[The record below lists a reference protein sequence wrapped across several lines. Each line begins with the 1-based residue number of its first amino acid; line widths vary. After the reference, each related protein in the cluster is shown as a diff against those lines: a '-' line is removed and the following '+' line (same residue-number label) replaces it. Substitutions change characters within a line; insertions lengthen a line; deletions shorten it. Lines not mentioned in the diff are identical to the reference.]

1 MNANKFTQKSL
12 EAVQAAQTMT
22 QEYGNQQ
29 IEQAHLMAALLEQEN
44 GLIPQLIEHMGLT
57 AASFRAA
64 VKAEVEKLPKVTMG
78 GREADKIYIAQD
90 VDRALNAAESIA
102 AGMKDEYVSVEH
114 LFLALLDTANRDMAK
129 LYQTYNITKERVM
142 QALSSVRGN
151 QRVTSDN
158 PEETYDALKKY
169 GTDLVEQARQNKLD
183 PVIGRDDEIRNVVR
197 ILSRKSKNNPVL
209 IGEPGV
215 GKTAIAEGLAQR
227 IVKGDVPNS
236 LKDKTIF
243 ALDMGSLIAGAKY
256 RGEFEERLKAVLNEV
271 KKSEGRIIL
280 FIDELHTIVGAGK
293 TEGSMDAGNLLKPML
308 ARGEL
313 HCIGATTLN
322 EYRQYIEKDAA
333 LERRFQPV
341 IVNEPSVEDTIAIL
355 RGLKERYEVFH
366 GVKITDNAIIAAA
379 TLSNRYIT
387 DRFLPDKAIDLV
399 DEACAM
405 IRTEI
410 DSMPT
415 ELDVIQRKII
425 QHEIEEAALKKET
438 DKLSQERLADI
449 QKELAEM
456 RDEFNAKKAQW
467 ENEKGAIGKVQQLR
481 SDLEQANADLERAQR
496 QYDLEKAAQ
505 LQYGRIPELKKQLEA
520 EEAVANEG
528 RERSL
533 LRDKVTEEEIARI
546 IERWTGIP
554 VAKLM
559 EGEREKLLHLEDIL
573 HQRVVGQDEA
583 VRLVSEA
590 ILRSRAGIADPDR
603 PIGSFL
609 FLGPT
614 GVGKTELAKTLAEA
628 LFDSEKNLVR
638 IDMSEYMEK
647 FSVSRLI
654 GAPPGYV
661 GYEEGGQLTEAVR
674 RKPYSV
680 ILFDEVEK
688 AHPDVFNI
696 LLQVLDDGRIT
707 DSQGRTVDFKNTIII
722 LTSNLGSQYLL
733 EGIDADGSITQ
744 EAKNAVND
752 LLRHS
757 FRPEFLNRLD
767 EIVFYK
773 PLTKDNI
780 THIIDLLVAEL
791 NRRLADKQLTVAL
804 TPAAK
809 QYIIDSA
816 YDPAFGAR
824 PLRRFVQHSVETLI
838 SRKIIADQV
847 RPGET
852 IVVDCRDGELTLDTK
867 TVLKGEIVS

>member
-1 MNANKFTQKSL
+1 MNMNQFTQKSL
-12 EAVQAAQTMT
+12 AAIQSAQDLAV
-22 QEYGNQQ
+22 EYGNQQ
-29 IEQAHLMAALLEQEN
+29 IEQPHLLLALLSDPQ
-44 GLIPQLIEHMGLT
+44 GLVPQLLT
-57 AASFRAA
+57 QLGITLPSLQAA
-64 VKAEVEKLPKVTMG
+64 VRAEVEKLPRVSG
-78 GREADKIYIAQD
+78 AGREMDKVYVAQD
-90 VDRALNAAESIA
+90 VDKALQKAQAAAQS
-102 AGMKDEYVSVEH
+102 MKDEYISVEH
-114 LFLALLDTANRDMAK
+114 LFLGLLDAASRPLAELLRTYQINREKVLQGLA
-129 LYQTYNITKERVM
+129 
-142 QALSSVRGN
+142 SVRGS

-158 PEETYDALKKY
+158 PEETYDALNKY
-169 GTDLVEQARQNKLD
+169 GTDLVQRARDSKLD
-183 PVIGRDDEIRNVVR
+183 PVIGRDEEIRNVIR

-227 IVKGDVPNS
+227 IVSGDVPGS
-236 LKDKTIF
+236 LQDKTIF
-243 ALDMGSLIAGAKY
+243 ALDMGALIAGAKY

-271 KKSEGRIIL
+271 RKSEGKIIL

-341 IVNEPSVEDTIAIL
+341 LVSEPTVEDAIAIL
-355 RGLKERYEVFH
+355 RGLKERYEVYH
-366 GVKITDNAIIAAA
+366 GVKITDGAIIAAA

-399 DEACAM
+399 DEACAL

-415 ELDVIQRKII
+415 ELDTIQRKVI

-438 DKLSQERLADI
+438 DPLAQEHLSEI
-449 QKELAEM
+449 QKELAEL
-456 RDEFNAKKAQW
+456 REEFRAMKAQW
-467 ENEKGAIGKVQQLR
+467 DNEKNAIGKVQKLR
-481 SDLEQANADLERAQR
+481 EELEQANARLEQAQR
-496 QYDLEKAAQ
+496 EYDLEKAAQ
-505 LQYGRIPELKKQLEA
+505 LQYGVIPELKKALEA
-520 EEAVANEG
+520 EEEIASESRA
-528 RERSL
+528 RSL
-533 LRDKVTEEEIARI
+533 LRDKVTQEEIARI
-546 IERWTGIP
+546 VERWTGIP
-554 VAKLM
+554 VAKLV

-573 HQRVVGQDEA
+573 HRRVVGQNEA

-590 ILRSRAGIADPDR
+590 ILRSRAGIADPKK

-628 LFDSEKNLVR
+628 LFDSERNLVR

-680 ILFDEVEK
+680 VLFDEVEK
-688 AHPDVFNI
+688 AHPDVFNV

-707 DSQGRTVDFKNTIII
+707 DSQGRTVDFKNTILI
-722 LTSNLGSQYLL
+722 LTSNLGSQALL
-733 EGIDADGSITQ
+733 DGIGPDGEISDAARNQVG
-744 EAKNAVND
+744 E
-752 LLRHS
+752 LLKRS

-773 PLTKDNI
+773 PLTKENI
-780 THIIDLLVAEL
+780 THIIDLLVEGL
-791 NRRLADKQLTVAL
+791 NRRLADKQLAVTL

-809 QYIIDSA
+809 GAVIEAA
-816 YDPAFGAR
+816 YDPVYGAR
-824 PLRRFVQHSVETLI
+824 PLRRYLQHTVETLI
-838 SRKIIADQV
+838 GRKIIADQV
-847 RPGET
+847 EPGASLT
-852 IVVDCRDGELTLDTK
+852 VDLRDGELA
-867 TVLKGEIVS
+867 VL

>member
-1 MNANKFTQKSL
+1 MVMNLQKFTQKSL
-12 EAVQAAQTMT
+12 EAIQNAQSMAV
-22 QEYGNQQ
+22 EYGNPQMDQQ
-29 IEQAHLMAALLEQEN
+29 HLLVTLLTQDE
-44 GLIPQLIEHMGLT
+44 GLIPQLMQKMNVNVNGLLQAAEKEVKKLPRATGGQTYVSSDLEKTLT
-57 AASFRAA
+57 AA
-64 VKAEVEKLPKVTMG
+64 EKL
-78 GREADKIYIAQD
+78 
-90 VDRALNAAESIA
+90 AEN
-102 AGMKDEYVSVEH
+102 MTDEYVSVEH
-114 LFLALLDTANRDMAK
+114 IFMAMVNSPNAALKEIFR
-129 LYQTYNITKERVM
+129 QYNITKEGFM
-142 QALSSVRGN
+142 KILATVRGN
-151 QRVTSDN
+151 TRVTSDS
-158 PEETYDALKKY
+158 PEATYDALKKY
-169 GTDLVEQARQNKLD
+169 GTDLVEKARSKKLD
-183 PVIGRDDEIRNVVR
+183 PVIGRDDEIRNVIR
-197 ILSRKSKNNPVL
+197 ILSRKTKNNPVL

-227 IVKGDVPNS
+227 IVKEDVPNS

-243 ALDMGSLIAGAKY
+243 SLDMGALIAGAKF

-271 KKSEGRIIL
+271 KKSEGKIIL

-293 TEGSMDAGNLLKPML
+293 SDGAMDAGNLLKPML

-322 EYRQYIEKDAA
+322 EYKQYIEKDPA

-341 IVNEPSVEDTIAIL
+341 MVNEPTVEDTIAIL
-355 RGLKERYEVFH
+355 RGLKERYEVYH
-366 GVKITDNAIIAAA
+366 GVKIQDQAMIAAA
-379 TLSNRYIT
+379 TLSNRYIS

-405 IRTEI
+405 IRTEM

-425 QHEIEEAALKKET
+425 QHEIEEAALKKED
-438 DKLSQERLADI
+438 DKLSKEHLEEI

-456 RDEFNAKKAQW
+456 RDQFATLKAKW
-467 ENEKGAIGKVQQLR
+467 ENEKDAIGVVQKLR
-481 SDLEQANADLERAQR
+481 EQIEDVNAEIEAAERK
-496 QYDLEKAAQ
+496 YDLNKAAELKYGKLPQ
-505 LQYGRIPELKKQLEA
+505 LQKELEEKEREA
-520 EEAVANEG
+520 EENG
-528 RERSL
+528 NKNTL

-573 HQRVVGQDEA
+573 HERVVGQDEA
-583 VRLVSEA
+583 VQKVAEA
-590 ILRSRAGIADPDR
+590 ILRSRAGIQSPNR
-603 PIGSFL
+603 PIGSFM

-614 GVGKTELAKTLAEA
+614 GVGKTELAKTLAEC
-628 LFDSEKNLVR
+628 LFDDEKNMVR
-638 IDMSEYMEK
+638 IDMTEYMEK

-707 DSQGRTVDFKNTIII
+707 DSQGRTVDFKNTVII
-722 LTSNLGSQYLL
+722 LTSNLGSNYLL
-733 EGIDADGSITQ
+733 EGIDANGEITQ
-744 EAKNAVND
+744 EARNQVEE
-752 LLRHS
+752 LLHHS

-780 THIIDLLVAEL
+780 THIIDLIMKDL
-791 NRRLADKQLTVAL
+791 NKRLADKQLKCEL
-804 TPAAK
+804 TERAK
-809 QYIIDSA
+809 DYIVETG

-824 PLRRFVQHSVETLI
+824 PLKRLVQRDIETLLA
-838 SRKIIADQV
+838 RKIIAGDIDQ
-847 RPGET
+847 GT
-852 IVVDCRDGELTLDTK
+852 TLVVDVENGEYSITAK
-867 TVLKGEIVS
+867 

>member
-1 MNANKFTQKSL
+1 MNLQKFTQKSL
-12 EAVQAAQTMT
+12 EAIQNAQSNAV
-22 QEYGNQQ
+22 EYGNPQLDQQ
-29 IEQAHLMAALLEQEN
+29 HLLLALLQQED
-44 GLIPQLIEHMGLT
+44 GLIPGLLQKMNINVNGLTQAVENEVKRLPRVSGGETRVAVDLEKALT
-57 AASFRAA
+57 AA
-64 VKAEVEKLPKVTMG
+64 EKL
-78 GREADKIYIAQD
+78 
-90 VDRALNAAESIA
+90 AEN
-102 AGMKDEYVSVEH
+102 MTDEYVSVEH
-114 LFLALLDTANRDMAK
+114 IFMAMVNAPNAALKELFRQYNVDRDGFMKILAT
-129 LYQTYNITKERVM
+129 
-142 QALSSVRGN
+142 VRGN
-151 QRVTSDN
+151 TRVTSDS
-158 PEETYDALKKY
+158 PEATYDALKKY
-169 GTDLVEQARQNKLD
+169 GTDLVEKARSKKLD
-183 PVIGRDDEIRNVVR
+183 PVIGRDDEIRNVIR
-197 ILSRKSKNNPVL
+197 ILSRKTKNNPVL

-227 IVKGDVPNS
+227 IVKEDVPNS

-243 ALDMGSLIAGAKY
+243 SLDMGSLIAGAKF

-271 KKSEGRIIL
+271 RKSEGKIIL

-293 TEGSMDAGNLLKPML
+293 TDGAMDAGNLLKPML

-322 EYRQYIEKDAA
+322 EYRQYVEKDPA

-341 IVNEPSVEDTIAIL
+341 VVNEPTVEDTIAIL
-355 RGLKERYEVFH
+355 RGLKERYEVYH
-366 GVKITDNAIIAAA
+366 GVKIQDQAIIAAA
-379 TLSNRYIT
+379 TLSNRYIS

-405 IRTEI
+405 IRTEM

-415 ELDVIQRKII
+415 ELDIIQRKII
-425 QHEIEEAALKKET
+425 QHEIEEAALKKED
-438 DKLSQERLADI
+438 DKLSKEHLQEI

-456 RDEFNAKKAQW
+456 RENFSALQAKWQ
-467 ENEKGAIGKVQQLR
+467 NEKDAIGVVQKLR
-481 SDLEQANADLERAQR
+481 EEIEDVNAEIEAAERK
-496 QYDLEKAAQ
+496 YDLNKAAELKYGKLPQ
-505 LQYGRIPELKKQLEA
+505 LQKELQEKEHLA
-520 EEAVANEG
+520 EENSG
-528 RERSL
+528 RNTL

-559 EGEREKLLHLEDIL
+559 EGERDKLLHLEDIL
-573 HQRVVGQDEA
+573 HERVVGQEEA
-583 VRLVSEA
+583 VTKVSEA
-590 ILRSRAGIADPDR
+590 ILRSRAGIQSANR

-614 GVGKTELAKTLAEA
+614 GVGKTELAKTLAEC
-628 LFDSEKNLVR
+628 LFDDEKNMVR
-638 IDMSEYMEK
+638 IDMTEYMEK

-707 DSQGRTVDFKNTIII
+707 DSQGRTVDFKNTVII
-722 LTSNLGSQYLL
+722 LTSNLGSSYLL
-733 EGIDADGSITQ
+733 DGIDANGEITADARAAV
-744 EAKNAVND
+744 EA
-752 LLRHS
+752 LLKQS

-780 THIIDLLVAEL
+780 THIIDLIMKDL
-791 NRRLADKQLTVAL
+791 NGRLADKQLKCEL
-804 TPAAK
+804 TERAK
-809 QYIIDSA
+809 NYIIETG

-824 PLRRFVQHSVETLI
+824 PLKRLVQRHVETLLA
-838 SRKIIADQV
+838 RKIIADEV
-847 RPGET
+847 EPGTTLTVDVDENGNY
-852 IVVDCRDGELTLDTK
+852 VVL
-867 TVLKGEIVS
+867 